1 MSGCHEL
8 ELRLDVENTRLDRTE
23 QVRVLDFSFEPQILK
38 CIFLI
43 NVERGTF
50 CHETLYLLKP
60 LFKHSLTDELL
71 LTSSERNH
79 QNNSCRKFIT
89 FIK

>member
-43 NVERGTF
+43 KV
-50 CHETLYLLKP
+50 
-60 LFKHSLTDELL
+60 HSLSAVLFVTKL
-71 LTSSERNH
+71 
-79 QNNSCRKFIT
+79 CIC
-89 FIK
+89 